1 MNNSIELKPERSSLE
16 VTSEYVICALHVAIF
31 PFYAYLY
38 FKNRKRDR
46 DMPLFSIISVLFK
59 MTVFFYALLVL
70 IFVFF
75 KVQNLLPRPE
85 KPQRII
91 IFINYSMFFAVMG
104 APWECVKVYH
114 IVMSLLA
121 LQRFVLYFY
130 PDKESYVYYSS
141 KTTKWMFFLIFIALS
156 IQDII
161 TAVRRAFNPSETIF
175 YGFPHIHEILTAFLI
190 ISVLFYIP
198 IFVSVRKM
206 GHLMSAR
213 MNRPHM
219 FIFWQSLAVCIGK
232 ILYLVPAYFYYF
244 RRETDEW
251 DYLGQLTRLDI
262 VVIPII
268 SQMTY
273 IGCNRQNLEFLYRIG
288 KKCLMKLFCKGS
300 SVQIQPY
307 VINNDGGMETT
318 QQPPPLN

>member
-1 MNNSIELKPERSSLE
+1 MNNSIKLKPERSSLE

-46 DMPLFSIISVLFK
+46 D
-59 MTVFFYALLVL
+59 
-70 IFVFF
+70 
-75 KVQNLLPRPE
+75 
-85 KPQRII
+85 
-91 IFINYSMFFAVMG
+91 
-104 APWECVKVYH
+104 
-114 IVMSLLA
+114 
-121 LQRFVLYFY
+121 
-130 PDKESYVYYSS
+130 
-141 KTTKWMFFLIFIALS
+141 
-156 IQDII
+156 
-161 TAVRRAFNPSETIF
+161 
-175 YGFPHIHEILTAFLI
+175 
-190 ISVLFYIP
+190 
-198 IFVSVRKM
+198 
-206 GHLMSAR
+206 
-213 MNRPHM
+213 
-219 FIFWQSLAVCIGK
+219 
-232 ILYLVPAYFYYF
+232 LYLVPAYFYYF